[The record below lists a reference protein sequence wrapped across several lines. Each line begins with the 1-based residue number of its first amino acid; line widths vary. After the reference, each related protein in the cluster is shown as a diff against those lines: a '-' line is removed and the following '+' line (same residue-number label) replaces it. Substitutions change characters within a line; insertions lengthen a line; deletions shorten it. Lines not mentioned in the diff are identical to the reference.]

1 MDTNSEK
8 LTFAEEFKLFG
19 FFYIMQAIYWMS
31 IGFMAAYWILYYYQL
46 NLRLAAISSI
56 LLVSSIASLIFEIP
70 TGIVADI
77 FGRKISVFVSYL
89 IAGLCFVGIIL
100 VGANLISILIFS
112 FFLGVAQTFQTG
124 ALESWF
130 IDTIKYKGKS
140 KFTHKLLGRQGSIG
154 SAGFVIGP
162 FLGGVLANYGLTK
175 AFWATALSM
184 LFLAIYVLFG
194 KEEYFKQQKVRII
207 ESFRGAVETGKRG
220 LNLTIKHSTM
230 LILTVISFFL
240 TLAFALAYSSYQL
253 HVTNLG
259 LQQQYLG
266 YALSIAGLISIF
278 VLNYSDKISKFF
290 GGRKNSLM
298 IFTILAGIAIFLIG
312 TMWIPLILFMAII
325 AWAVIYELMSPD
337 SAPAFRDLF
346 NSFVPG
352 KIRATV
358 GSIQFFVMTIG
369 GMVGLIL
376 FGLIGEL
383 WGLKTGLVSASSIVL
398 VTSLLY
404 FGIKKLER

>member
-1 MDTNSEK
+1 MDRDSEK
-8 LTFAEEFKLFG
+8 LTFTEEFKLFG
-19 FFYIMQAIYWMS
+19 FFHIMQAIYWMS

-46 NLRLAAISSI
+46 DLRFTTIALIF
-56 LLVSSIASLIFEIP
+56 LVSSIASLIFEIP
-70 TGIVADI
+70 TGIAADI
-77 FGRKISVFVSYL
+77 FGRKISVFLSYL

-100 VGANLISILIFS
+100 VGANLIWILVFS
-112 FFLGVAQTFQTG
+112 FFLGIAYTFETG

-130 IDTIKYKGKS
+130 IDTIKHKGKS
-140 KFTHKLLGRQGSIG
+140 KFTYKLLSRRGSIG
-154 SAGFVIGP
+154 SAGFVIGS
-162 FLGGVLANYGLTK
+162 FLGGVLTNYGLTK
-175 AFWATALSM
+175 VFWATALSM

-194 KEEYFKQQKVRII
+194 KEEYFKQQKIRII
-207 ESFRGAVETGKRG
+207 KSFKEAIETGKRG
-220 LNLTIKHSTM
+220 LNLTIKHSTI
-230 LILTVISFFL
+230 LILTIISFFL
-240 TLAFALAYSSYQL
+240 TLALTLVYNSYQPY
-253 HVTNLG
+253 VTNLG

-266 YALSIAGLISIF
+266 YTLSIAGLISIF

-298 IFTILAGIAIFLIG
+298 IFTILAGVAIFLIG
-312 TMWIPLILFMAII
+312 AMWVPLILFMAII
-325 AWAVIYELMSPD
+325 ALRVIYELMSPD

-358 GSIQFFVMTIG
+358 GSIQSFVMTIG

-383 WGLKTGLVSASSIVL
+383 WGLKTGIIGASSIIL
-398 VTSLLY
+398 VTSFLY
-404 FGIKKLER
+404 LRIKKLER